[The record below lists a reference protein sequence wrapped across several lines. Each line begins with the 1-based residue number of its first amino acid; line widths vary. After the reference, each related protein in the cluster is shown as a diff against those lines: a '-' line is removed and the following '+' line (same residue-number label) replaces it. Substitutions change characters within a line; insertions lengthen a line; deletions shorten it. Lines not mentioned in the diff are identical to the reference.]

1 MDIGIYIK
9 QLRLSKGLSQEEL
22 GKIVGV
28 QRAAVQ
34 KWEAGKVQ
42 NLKRDT
48 IKKLADYFGVNPV
61 SFIDADNETTASSG
75 VKIPVLGTVPAGI
88 PLEAIEEILDYEE
101 IPTQMAMQG
110 EYFALK
116 IKGDSMQPR
125 ISAGDVV
132 IIRKQDDIDSGDIA
146 IVMVNGDDAT
156 IKKVKKF
163 DGGIN
168 LIPFNNAYDVIT
180 YSNKDI
186 RSLPVRILG
195 KVVELRAKF

>member
-9 QLRLSKGLSQEEL
+9 QLRQSRGLSQEEL

-48 IKKLADYFGVNPV
+48 IKALADYFGVNPANFINVDDKPSSKGV
-61 SFIDADNETTASSG
+61 S
-75 VKIPVLGTVPAGI
+75 IPVLGTVPAGVPI
-88 PLEAIEEILDYEE
+88 EAVEEILDYEE
-101 IPTQMAMQG
+101 ITEAMAQQG
-110 EYFALK
+110 DFFALK
-116 IKGDSMQPR
+116 VKGSSMEAK
-125 ISAGDVV
+125 ISEGDVV
-132 IIRKQDDIDSGDIA
+132 IVRKQEDVDSGDIA
-146 IVMVNGDDAT
+146 IVMVNGDEAT

-163 DGGIN
+163 EGGIN
-168 LIPFNNAYDVIT
+168 LIPFNTSYDVKT
-180 YSNKDI
+180 YTNKDI
-186 RSLPVRILG
+186 KELPVRILG